1 MIYKALKTLV
11 KITKAK
17 AMKRTFFSILFL
29 FSIVSFGQNEDYIE
43 NEIYKKANAYII
55 AWENNNRFE
64 LPSSQEREIMK
75 NSNEIR
81 EYSIIK
87 AYENFQ
93 LLTSNYP
100 NSKRYFEY
108 IYQKA
113 NIEFNTQRFD
123 ESKKSLN
130 KIIEE
135 SKNEWNDI
143 DKNPYILLATIA
155 VEEKQF
161 AQGLDYLKKVRIDNE
176 NFQCLNGIATNE
188 NFRKLNS
195 LYKSCIIGL
204 K

>member
-29 FSIVSFGQNEDYIE
+29 FSIVSFGQNEGYIE

>member
-1 MIYKALKTLV
+1 
-11 KITKAK
+11 
-17 AMKRTFFSILFL
+17 MKRIFFSILFL
-29 FSIVSFGQNEDYIE
+29 FSIVSFGQNENYFE
-43 NEIYKKANAYII
+43 NEIYKKANAYLI

-93 LLTSNYP
+93 LLISNYP
-100 NSKRYFEY
+100 NSKRYFDY

-135 SKNEWNDI
+135 SKNEWNDM

-161 AQGLDYLKKVRIDNE
+161 AQGIDYLKKVRIDYE
-176 NFQCLNGIATNE
+176 YFQCLNGIATND

-195 LYKSCIIGL
+195 LYESCISGL

>member
-1 MIYKALKTLV
+1 
-11 KITKAK
+11 
-17 AMKRTFFSILFL
+17 MKRTFFLILFL
-29 FSIVSFGQNEDYIE
+29 FSIVSFGQNEDYFE
-43 NEIYKKANAYII
+43 NEIYKKANAYLI

-64 LPSSQEREIMK
+64 LPSSQERKMMK
-75 NSNEIR
+75 KSNEIR
-81 EYSIIK
+81 GYSILK

-93 LLTSNYP
+93 LLISNYP

-135 SKNEWNDI
+135 SKNEWNDN
-143 DKNPYILLATIA
+143 DRNPYILLATIA

-176 NFQCLNGIATNE
+176 SFQCGNGIATNE
-188 NFRKLNS
+188 SLRKLNS

-204 K
+204 R